1 MNNIKLPRPNV
12 LIGNP
17 THDVK
22 TPPAGGIVPYVKN
35 TTNNEVSF
43 LFGREKSNKKWS
55 GFVGGFEDSDVT
67 IVNTAIREFNE
78 ETSRL
83 FEKDLDIVRHKIITG
98 DAFLILDK
106 NINRLIYIWFI
117 KFDHQD
123 HSIPT
128 KFVNQLQLMND
139 VHFTEKLALKWFTL
153 PEIRNDKND
162 ILYKLKKT
170 ILENYKKMP

>member
-12 LIGNP
+12 FIGNP

-83 FEKDLDIVRHKIITG
+83 FEKD
-98 DAFLILDK
+98 
-106 NINRLIYIWFI
+106 
-117 KFDHQD
+117 
-123 HSIPT
+123 
-128 KFVNQLQLMND
+128 
-139 VHFTEKLALKWFTL
+139 
-153 PEIRNDKND
+153 
-162 ILYKLKKT
+162 
-170 ILENYKKMP
+170 